1 MQSGHDRASD
11 RPRGPAHRT
20 SRTCLVSP
28 SPLAPSPLEQRHRRR
43 TVRHR
48 RWQTRV
54 AVLSRHPGS
63 VTGRAERPR
72 SSLRPAAW
80 SRPPHLAYVP
90 CLAVAVGAAAPLE
103 QRHRRRTVRHRRWQ
117 TRVAVLSRHPGSV
130 TGRAERPR
138 SSLRPAAWSRPP
150 HLAYVPCL
158 AVAVGTVAVGAAPS
172 PSDGAPSP
180 LADASSR
187 PLSPPP
193 ERHGPCRAA
202 TIEPPTGRVVPPTAP
217 RVRALSRR
225 RRWSSAVAVGAAP
238 SPSDG
243 VPSPL
248 ADASSRPLSPSRE
261 RHGPCR
267 AAAIEPPTGRVV
279 PPTAPRVRAVGAA
292 PSPLEQRHRRRTG
305 RHRRWQ
311 TRVAVLSR
319 HPGSVT
325 GRAERP
331 RSSLRPAAWSRP
343 PHLAYV
349 PCLAV
354 AVGAAP
360 SPSDGAPSPLS

>member
-1 MQSGHDRASD
+1 MPERGPRHWHRPD
-11 RPRGPAHRT
+11 RPP
-20 SRTCLVSP
+20 SLSP
-28 SPLAPSPLEQRHRRR
+28 SPLEQRHRRRTVRHRRWQTRVAVLSRHPGSVTGRAERPRSSLRPAAWSRPPHLAYVPCLAVAVGAAPSPLEQRHRRR

-90 CLAVAVGAAAPLE
+90 CLAVAVGAAPSPLEQRHRRRTVRHRRWQTRVAVLSRHPGSVTGRAERPRSSLRPAAWSRPPHLAYVPCLAVAVAPSPLE

-158 AVAVGTVAVGAAPS
+158 AVAVGAVAVGAAPS

-187 PLSPPP
+187 PLSPPR

-225 RRWSSAVAVGAAP
+225 RRWSSAIAVG
-238 SPSDG
+238 
-243 VPSPL
+243 
-248 ADASSRPLSPSRE
+248 R
-261 RHGPCR
+261 C
-267 AAAIEPPTGRVV
+267 AI
-279 PPTAPRVRAVGAA
+279 AVG
-292 PSPLEQRHRRRTG
+292 RR
-305 RHRRWQ
+305 
-311 TRVAVLSR
+311 
-319 HPGSVT
+319 
-325 GRAERP
+325 E
-331 RSSLRPAAWSRP
+331 
-343 PHLAYV
+343 
-349 PCLAV
+349 
-354 AVGAAP
+354 
-360 SPSDGAPSPLS
+360 

>member
-28 SPLAPSPLEQRHRRR
+28 R
-43 TVRHR
+43 
-48 RWQTRV
+48 
-54 AVLSRHPGS
+54 
-63 VTGRAERPR
+63 
-72 SSLRPAAW
+72 
-80 SRPPHLAYVP
+80 
-90 CLAVAVGAAAPLE
+90 GA
-103 QRHRRRTVRHRRWQ
+103 
-117 TRVAVLSRHPGSV
+117 
-130 TGRAERPR
+130 
-138 SSLRPAAWSRPP
+138 
-150 HLAYVPCL
+150 
-158 AVAVGTVAVGAAPS
+158 VAVGAAPS

-187 PLSPPP
+187 PLSPP
-193 ERHGPCRAA
+193 
-202 TIEPPTGRVVPPTAP
+202 
-217 RVRALSRR
+217 
-225 RRWSSAVAVGAAP
+225 
-238 SPSDG
+238 
-243 VPSPL
+243 
-248 ADASSRPLSPSRE
+248 RE

-354 AVGAAP
+354 AVGAVAVGAAP
-360 SPSDGAPSPLS
+360 SPSDGAPSPLADASSRPLSPPRERHGPCRAATIEPPTGRVVPPTAPRVRAVGAAPSPLEQRHRRRTGRHRRWQTRVAVLSRHPGSVTGRAERPRSSLRPAAWSRPPHLAYVPWRAVAVGAAPSPSDGAPSPLADASSRPLSPPRERHGPCRAATIEPPTGRVVPPTAPRVRALSRRRRWRRRRWSSAIAVGRCAIAVGRRE